1 MSALSQHLP
10 VMVDEVISYLEPKKI
25 NTYFDGTFGQ
35 GGYSKEILKYGCK
48 VIATDNDTQSEYF
61 AKIIKKSYPE
71 NFFFKVDNFKNIE
84 GVLEFFKISKMNG
97 ITLDLGLSNT
107 QLDSPSRGFSFK
119 SEGPLDMRMNNEKGE
134 ITAEI
139 VINKFSEK
147 NLSDI
152 FYFYGD
158 EKNSRKIAKSI
169 IIERKKKVIKTTTE
183 LADIV
188 KKINSYSHK
197 NPSTRVF
204 QALRIFVNDEL
215 NSLEIFL
222 RNCLKFLSKKSKII
236 IVAFHSLEDRIVKNF
251 FKKNSSKLKIITKK
265 PITPTKSEIRKN
277 PRSRS
282 AKLRVAE
289 VL

>member
-1 MSALSQHLP
+1 MSAFSQHLP

-35 GGYSKEILKYGCK
+35 GGYSEEILKYGCK
-48 VIATDNDTQSEYF
+48 VIATDTDTQSENF
-61 AKIIKKSYPE
+61 ARLIKERYSE
-71 NFFFKVDNFKNIE
+71 NFFFRIENFKN
-84 GVLEFFKISKMNG
+84 LEEILKFFKVSKING
-97 ITLDLGLSNT
+97 LTLDLGLSNT

-119 SEGPLDMRMNNEKGE
+119 ADGPLDMRMNNEKE
-134 ITAEI
+134 QITAKI
-139 VINKFSEK
+139 VINEFSEK

-152 FYFYGD
+152 FYYYGE
-158 EKNSRKIAKSI
+158 EKNSRRIAKSI
-169 IIERKKKVIKTTTE
+169 IIERNKKVIETTTE
-183 LADIV
+183 LANIV
-188 KKINSYSHK
+188 KRINFHNHK

-215 NSLEIFL
+215 NSLESFL
-222 RNCLKFLSKKSKII
+222 RNCLKFLNKKSRII

-251 FKKNSSKLKIITKK
+251 FKNNPSKLKIITNK
-265 PITPTKSEIRKN
+265 PIIPTKFEIQNN

>member
-222 RNCLKFLSKKSKII
+222 RNCLKFLNKKSKII

>member
-1 MSALSQHLP
+1 MSAFSQHLP

-35 GGYSKEILKYGCK
+35 GGYSKEILKFGCK
-48 VIATDNDTQSEYF
+48 VIATDTDTHSENF
-61 AKIIKKSYPE
+61 ARIIKKKYPE
-71 NFFFKVDNFKNIE
+71 KFFFRMENFKN
-84 GVLEFFKISKMNG
+84 LEEILKFFKISKING
-97 ITLDLGLSNT
+97 LTLDLGLSNT
-107 QLDSPSRGFSFK
+107 QLDSPSRGFSFRLD
-119 SEGPLDMRMNNEKGE
+119 GPLDMRMNNKKGQ
-134 ITAEI
+134 ITAKI
-139 VINKFSEK
+139 VINEFSEK
-147 NLSDI
+147 DLSDI
-152 FYFYGD
+152 FYYYGE

-169 IIERKKKVIKTTTE
+169 IVERNKKVIKTTTE
-183 LADIV
+183 LANIV
-188 KKINSYSHK
+188 KRINFYNHK

-222 RNCLKFLSKKSKII
+222 RNCLSFLNKKSRII

-251 FKKNSSKLKIITKK
+251 FKNNTGKLKIITNK
-265 PITPTKSEIRKN
+265 PITPTKFEVQNN

>member
-1 MSALSQHLP
+1 
-10 VMVDEVISYLEPKKI
+10 
-25 NTYFDGTFGQ
+25 
-35 GGYSKEILKYGCK
+35 
-48 VIATDNDTQSEYF
+48 
-61 AKIIKKSYPE
+61 
-71 NFFFKVDNFKNIE
+71 
-84 GVLEFFKISKMNG
+84 
-97 ITLDLGLSNT
+97 
-107 QLDSPSRGFSFK
+107 
-119 SEGPLDMRMNNEKGE
+119 MRMNNKKGE

-139 VINKFSEK
+139 VVNKFSEK

-152 FYFYGD
+152 FYYYGD

-169 IIERKKKVIKTTTE
+169 VIERKKKIIKTTTE

-188 KKINSYSHK
+188 KRINSYNHK

-215 NSLEIFL
+215 NALESFL
-222 RNCLKFLSKKSKII
+222 RDCLKFLNKKSRII

-251 FKKNSSKLKIITKK
+251 FKENSSKLKIITKK
-265 PITPTKSEIRKN
+265 PVTPTKSEIENN